1 MPQLPFYNLQV
12 TTQGLGAGPVNL
24 PTTSADQQFLNAG
37 AEMAARVTEDITR
50 TANDTAMQG
59 ASLNLDNLKYNLDK
73 SVQENKVW
81 MPGRRLQMH

>member
-1 MPQLPFYNLQV
+1 MVKRGKSKCHNFLFYNRQV

-59 ASLNLDNLKYNLDK
+59 LHLI
-73 SVQENKVW
+73 W
-81 MPGRRLQMH
+81 TT